1 MPTLHVVAGP
11 NGCGKSTLTR
21 TTWFSGVE
29 VIDPDAIAR
38 DTMAGNPAEA
48 ARSALRRRQA
58 ALTAGKTLVVET
70 TLAGSGILRFMKAA
84 RTAGYRIVLH
94 YVSVNSA
101 DQAVIRIRR
110 QGGVAARRSLA
121 RRGATSA
128 QPRRAV
134 RLHPPCPGSI
144 SRPPAPAHPLPSHRS
159 THRRRLGQEQAR
171 GTVIRDTR
179 PSGTGPSVREAR
191 R

>member
-21 TTWFSGVE
+21 ITWFSGVE

-101 DQAVIRIRR
+101 DQALIRIRNR
-110 QGGVAARRSLA
+110 VALGGHDVPESDVRRRFARSQANLPAAIARADEVILYDNTDPGMPHREVAMFT
-121 RRGATSA
+121 GATWWSA
-128 QPRRAV
+128 ERIPIWAAAA
-134 RLHPPCPGSI
+134 I
-144 SRPPAPAHPLPSHRS
+144 
-159 THRRRLGQEQAR
+159 AR
-171 GTVIRDTR
+171 VTAQS
-179 PSGTGPSVREAR
+179 P
-191 R
+191 